1 MPRRLNLNAESVV
14 QSGTVIPDWFLDQL
28 LETMRRAAAAHQ
40 VVATTYPS
48 EIAKS
53 PTAWGA
59 RMGESIICAAYLRV
73 AIDEINALKGQE

>member
-1 MPRRLNLNAESVV
+1 MVRRLNTEAVV

-28 LETMRRAAAAHQ
+28 LETLRRSAAAHQ

-48 EIAKS
+48 EIAKG

-59 RMGESIICAAYLRV
+59 RMGESTICAAYLRA

>member
-1 MPRRLNLNAESVV
+1 MVRRLNTEAVV

-28 LETMRRAAAAHQ
+28 LETLKRSAAAHQ

-48 EIAKS
+48 EIAKG

-59 RMGESIICAAYLRV
+59 RMGESTICAAYLRA